1 MSVNFYNISLDKT
14 SDSVQWIFPTGEYE
28 PEYFSLAYITQN
40 TNFYWSHDWTTP
52 VISWKCYHNYYLKD
66 LTGLYFYGS
75 TFPVFHKF
83 QNLRNIFPLLRYGDT
98 LKNTSRQ
105 FVRGN
110 IGDTIYVTYVKDTL
124 VADGWGTVYTPIDN
138 YDAIRIYTKETVWD
152 SIYVNGIG
160 QQVNFQSGNYYYKWY
175 AKDKGFPVMQINKGI
190 LEKRSDFQIAWFY
203 YEKRYNAGVLNINL
217 PHSGAMVVP
226 NPVTQ
231 ETKMYAYYLRC
242 DI

>member
-28 PEYFSLAYITQN
+28 PEYFSLT
-40 TNFYWSHDWTTP
+40 
-52 VISWKCYHNYYLKD
+52 
-66 LTGLYFYGS
+66 
-75 TFPVFHKF
+75 
-83 QNLRNIFPLLRYGDT
+83 
-98 LKNTSRQ
+98 
-105 FVRGN
+105 
-110 IGDTIYVTYVKDTL
+110 
-124 VADGWGTVYTPIDN
+124 
-138 YDAIRIYTKETVWD
+138 IYTKETVWD

-203 YEKRYNAGVLNINL
+203 YEKRYNAGVRNINL